1 MKKLLAASVFALF
14 VLGLASAADS
24 PLYAKVVPI
33 QKITSHQKGYKVNYF
48 TSHTELKTIYVPIEW
63 FYPTSNFKTPDGFLR
78 AELVRGMGPAYPYL
92 QIFWKD
98 GAFHHLRLFVHKDF
112 QNPSWGVLDPAA
124 DFGAQFDPAKV
135 PVLQF

>member
-1 MKKLLAASVFALF
+1 MKKLLAVSVFALF

-24 PLYAKVVPI
+24 PLYAKVVPVH
-33 QKITSHQKGYKVNYF
+33 KITSHQKGYKVNYV
-48 TSHTELKTIYVPIEW
+48 TNHGDLKTLYVPIEW
-63 FYPTSNFKTPDGFLR
+63 FYPTSEFKTSDGFIR
-78 AELVRGMGPAYPYL
+78 AELVKGSGQAYPYL

-98 GAFHHLRLFVHKDF
+98 GTFHHLRLFVRQDF
-112 QNPSWGVLDPAA
+112 RDPSWGVFDPAA